1 MNVVKSLVPAPL
13 GLTSLAS
20 PDDAANDIEIELV
33 GDGESDDP
41 EGDALA
47 AAAAALLP
55 PPAFG
60 DNLLDMADEQEISRL
75 NGDIDQWVDED
86 KRSRRDWE
94 ETYRDGLELLGL
106 KYEERTEPWQG
117 ACGVTH
123 PMITEAVVRFQ
134 SETIM
139 EVFPASGPVNT
150 KIIGEETQD
159 KKAAA
164 MRVKAEMNYQLTE
177 RMLEF
182 RSEHEKMLWNLSPV
196 GCAFKKINDDPLLGR
211 QVSLFVPAECI
222 VMPYSAANVYSS
234 ERVTHV
240 MRKSEMEIQS
250 LQASGV
256 YSADAVLGTPYRE
269 LDDIQDAKDEATG
282 FSDINDEGYTL
293 YEMQV
298 SMVLKGCECDG
309 DLKRPRPYVITKI
322 KGGAMLSIRRN
333 WIENDPLYLRR
344 QHIVQYDYIPGFGPY
359 GYGLFHLIG
368 GYAKAATSIL
378 RQLVDAGTLSNLPGG
393 LKTKGLRI
401 KGDDT
406 PISPGEWRDV
416 DVMSG
421 VLRDNLLPLPYKEPS
436 LVLAGLLDKIIED
449 GRRLPGTAD
458 MKISDMSA
466 QTPVG
471 TTLALLERQ
480 LKVMSAV
487 QARTHN
493 SFKQEL
499 KLLKQVIA
507 DSGDDSY
514 TYQTTAPQP
523 GSKQQDFSMVDVIP
537 VSDPS
542 AATMSQRVVQY
553 QAVIQLSQQAP
564 QVYDLAQLHR
574 NMLEVLGIKDP
585 VKLVPM
591 PDEAMP
597 ADPVTENMNVL
608 MGKPIK
614 AFVAQNHAAHLQ
626 THQAM
631 LNDPVVMQSI
641 GQNPKAPMMTAA
653 MQAHIAEHTA
663 YQYRQSVEQAL
674 GQPLPD
680 PGKPMAPEQEQQLAQ
695 ALAQA
700 AAQVQ
705 QTNQQQ
711 AKAAQA
717 AQQAQDPMMQLQV
730 RALDQRDREL
740 GIKERELQV
749 KASDLADK
757 NDLSEKKFLT
767 DAADKADK
775 LDLQEK
781 KLMQQG
787 ELGEQ
792 QIEVKALQVGMMG
805 RAQDQALLAQD
816 RADAQANVDRLSA
829 EHATNEIG
837 ESAPPKPAQPP
848 QAAQQAA
855 SQPPPS
861 AAILAAAQAP
871 QAAPQGAA
879 QAGSAPQQLPPIE
892 PKGPA

>member
-1 MNVVKSLVPAPL
+1 MNVAKSLASVPL
-13 GLTSLAS
+13 GLTAL
-20 PDDAANDIEIELV
+20 AANEPNEPDIEIEIV
-33 GDGESDDP
+33 DDGGDDP

-47 AAAAALLP
+47 AALAAVP
-55 PPAFG
+55 PPAF
-60 DNLLDMADEQEISRL
+60 DANLLMLADEQEVSRL

-86 KRSRRDWE
+86 KRSRQEWAD
-94 ETYRDGLELLGL
+94 TYRDGLELLGL
-106 KYEERTEPWQG
+106 KYEERTEPWLG

-139 EVFPASGPVNT
+139 ETFPAAGPVST
-150 KIIGEETQD
+150 KIIGEETQQ
-159 KKAAA
+159 KKEAAA
-164 MRVKAEMNYQLTE
+164 RVKGEMNYQLTE

-196 GCAFKKINDDPLLGR
+196 GCAFKKVNYDPNLGR
-211 QVSLFVPAECI
+211 QVSLFVPAEDI

-240 MRKSEMEIQS
+240 MRKSELEITN
-250 LQASGV
+250 LQAAGV
-256 YSADAVLGTPYRE
+256 YTDDVTLGTPYRE
-269 LDDIQDAKDEATG
+269 VDEIREAKDEATG

-293 YEMQV
+293 YEIQV
-298 SMVLKGCECDG
+298 SLVLKDCECDP
-309 DLKRPRPYVITKI
+309 DMDRPRPYVITKI
-322 KGGAMLSIRRN
+322 KGGEMLSIRRN
-333 WIENDPLYLRR
+333 WVELYLRR

-393 LKTKGLRI
+393 LKAKGLRI

-436 LVLAGLLDKIIED
+436 LVLAGLLDKIVED

-493 SFKQEL
+493 SLKIEL
-499 KLLKQVIA
+499 KLLKGVIA

-523 GSKQQDFSMVDVIP
+523 GSKQADFAMVDVIP

-553 QAVIQLSQQAP
+553 QAAIQLSSQAP

-574 NMLEVLGIKDP
+574 GMLEVLGIKNAD
-585 VKLVPM
+585 KLVPM
-591 PDEAMP
+591 PEEAMP
-597 ADPVTENMNVL
+597 ADPVSENMNVL

-614 AFVAQNHAAHLQ
+614 AFMPQNHEAHLQ
-626 THQAM
+626 AHQAM
-631 LNDPVVMQSI
+631 LNDPIVMQSI
-641 GQNPKAPMMTAA
+641 GQNPKAPMIAAA

-663 YQYRQSVEQAL
+663 YLYRQSIEQAL

-680 PGKPMAPEQEQQLAQ
+680 PGQPMAPEQEQQLAQ
-695 ALAQA
+695 AI
-700 AAQVQ
+700 
-705 QTNQQQ
+705 
-711 AKAAQA
+711 AQA
-717 AQQAQDPMMQLQV
+717 AQQVQAQHQQQAQAAQAEQQTKDPMYQLQV

-740 GIKERELQV
+740 EIKEKELAV
-749 KASDLADK
+749 KGTDLADK
-757 NDLSEKKFLT
+757 SDMAEKKLMV
-767 DAADKADK
+767 DAADKTDK
-775 LDLQEK
+775 IELAEQ
-781 KLMQQG
+781 KLRQVG

-792 QIEVKALQVGMMG
+792 NIEVKALQVGMMG
-805 RAQDQALLAQD
+805 RAQDQALLAKD
-816 RADAQANVDRLSA
+816 RAEAQANVDRLDA
-829 EHATNEIG
+829 EHESNAIG
-837 ESAPPKPAQPP
+837 ESAPVKPPR
-848 QAAQQAA
+848 A
-855 SQPPPS
+855 SP
-861 AAILAAAQAP
+861 LD
-871 QAAPQGAA
+871 
-879 QAGSAPQQLPPIE
+879 E
-892 PKGPA
+892 PETPA